1 MRRPETNQDA
11 ATLGLNALIWVIG
24 DDTRRDRFLALTGID
39 PAELRARA
47 GDPGFLAQLLAHLE
61 GYEPDLVACA
71 EALDVTPTALVRARA
86 ELETA

>member
-1 MRRPETNQDA
+1 MRRPETNEDA
-11 ATLGLNALIWVIG
+11 ATLGLNALVWVIG

-47 GDPGFLAQLLAHLE
+47 GDPGFLAQLLGHLE

>member
-11 ATLGLNALIWVIG
+11 ATLGLQALVWVIG

-47 GDPGFLAQLLAHLE
+47 GDPGFLAQLLGHLE
-61 GYEPDLVACA
+61 AYEPDLIACA
-71 EALDVTPTALVRARA
+71 EALDVAPTVLVRARA

>member
-1 MRRPETNQDA
+1 MRRPETNEDA
-11 ATLGLNALIWVIG
+11 ATLGLRALVWVIG

-47 GDPGFLAQLLAHLE
+47 ADPGFLAQLLSHLE
-61 GYEPDLVACA
+61 SYEPDLVACA
-71 EALDVTPTALVRARA
+71 AALDVPPTALVMARA